1 MKLDESQSETFHTE
15 RGVRQGCILSPKLL
29 NLYGEYIMRKAL
41 DGWNGGVTVG
51 GTKIMNLRYADDT
64 TILAASE
71 TEMAAIL
78 ERIERVSL
86 EFGLHINRSKT
97 KVMTVDRAQVL
108 SPSNALKDYEKVEEF
123 IYLGSLISNSGN
135 CEKEIGRR
143 IGMAK
148 SAMTSLDKIWKD
160 RNIRRVTKMRL
171 VRTLVFSI
179 FLYGVE
185 TWCLRKKERKKIE
198 AFEMY
203 CWRKL
208 LRIPWT
214 AMRTNVSILE
224 ELKVTKRLLTMCQ
237 ERIRSFF
244 GHIMRS
250 SLHSLEKL
258 TILGQMEGK
267 RARGRAPARWVD
279 QLKEVTGG
287 QIWGAVHMAQNR
299 TEWRRLTVE

>member
-1 MKLDESQSETFHTE
+1 
-15 RGVRQGCILSPKLL
+15 
-29 NLYGEYIMRKAL
+29 MRKAL

-51 GTKIMNLRYADDT
+51 GTKITNLRYADDT

-123 IYLGSLISNSGN
+123 IYLGSLISNRGN

-160 RNIRRVTKMRL
+160 LTAKIRNND
-171 VRTLVFSI
+171 
-179 FLYGVE
+179 
-185 TWCLRKKERKKIE
+185 
-198 AFEMY
+198 
-203 CWRKL
+203 
-208 LRIPWT
+208 T
-214 AMRTNVSILE
+214 AN
-224 ELKVTKRLLTMCQ
+224 
-237 ERIRSFF
+237 
-244 GHIMRS
+244 
-250 SLHSLEKL
+250 
-258 TILGQMEGK
+258 
-267 RARGRAPARWVD
+267 P
-279 QLKEVTGG
+279 
-287 QIWGAVHMAQNR
+287 QIN
-299 TEWRRLTVE
+299 